1 MTLAGGKTT
10 FNLILGSMGSKLNRR
25 DYNSSPG
32 P

>member
-1 MTLAGGKTT
+1 MTLAIGKTT
-10 FNLILGSMGSKLNRR
+10 FILIRDSMGSKLNRR